1 MNILSALLHSCFSL
15 RLFFSSPTIP
25 PVSFDRWAAA
35 NSDADD
41 GQVPMNDQK
50 HGIKQW
56 ELRFKSA
63 SPFDI
68 CDLGEDDTIH
78 QVNRLNNTPRA
89 QTPERALTH
98 NDCPAIGSCNFPA
111 PSSGGQELEHLLKTP
126 IANITDF
133 FGGALDLLGFPNA
146 LDPNHMQALNDIVTH
161 REILMMRVMN
171 TITDKSNWDKKVFDE
186 HITSKWREEIRKSG
200 QDVTPKMMDWI
211 IKELQWKAGIFQE
224 TGHVTVF
231 DVGVVKS
238 DNAISSQLQQDLRQA
253 ASLFENVLEA
263 QKDYHPGSD
272 QKVVNLVHPSLFPVV
287 YGRTRVLP
295 DQVIGVDDCLSS
307 MGQGTMIPISSEE
320 ESLVAS
326 DHESMTHYHIQ
337 PRLSRKFQW
346 LPCEVDIN
354 DSECEIT
361 SYINNVHPV
370 EHRGLY
376 DVVEKIIARTIPLWD
391 QSLTRGSD
399 RHRIPYEEVEY
410 GDPVGPEPM
419 RPQHADDNF
428 DEDEYLERHEEWEFS
443 RPILLPEPG
452 DFKVYPLWD
461 SYQVTLDTGYFGHSG
476 IQVVVKL
483 ANIELTPEKPDY
495 EGGTWHI
502 EGQLNERICATAI
515 YYYDNQNITESSLS
529 FRQRGTELD
538 YIEHE
543 QDRHE
548 FLQDVY
554 GLRTNGDWNGTEV
567 TQELGGVV
575 CQEGRL
581 LTFPNSVQHKVS
593 SFSLA
598 DRSKSGH
605 RKILALFLIDPHRRV
620 ISSANV
626 PPQRED
632 WAPESSTIVNNV
644 HPQASTN
651 LPDTTGQDVPSSAMS
666 MKEAE
671 AYRLE
676 LMEERSVRAVENNDV
691 FENGSFNLCEH

>member
-1 MNILSALLHSCFSL
+1 M
-15 RLFFSSPTIP
+15 
-25 PVSFDRWAAA
+25 
-35 NSDADD
+35 
-41 GQVPMNDQK
+41 
-50 HGIKQW
+50 
-56 ELRFKSA
+56 E
-63 SPFDI
+63 
-68 CDLGEDDTIH
+68 
-78 QVNRLNNTPRA
+78 
-89 QTPERALTH
+89 
-98 NDCPAIGSCNFPA
+98 
-111 PSSGGQELEHLLKTP
+111 
-126 IANITDF
+126 
-133 FGGALDLLGFPNA
+133 
-146 LDPNHMQALNDIVTH
+146 ALNDIVTH
-161 REILMMRVMN
+161 REVLMMRVMN

-186 HITSKWREEIRKSG
+186 HITDKWREEIAKSG

-211 IKELQWKAGIFQE
+211 IKELQWKAGSFQE

-238 DNAISSQLQQDLRQA
+238 DNAISSQLQQELRQA
-253 ASLFENVLEA
+253 AAIFENAPEA

-295 DQVIGVDDCLSS
+295 DKVISVDDCLSS
-307 MGQGTMIPISSEE
+307 MGQGTLIPTPSEE

-326 DHESMTHYHIQ
+326 ELKLENHHHIQ

-346 LPCEVDIN
+346 LPCEVHID

-361 SYINNVHPV
+361 SYINNVHPIK
-370 EHRGLY
+370 HRGLY
-376 DVVEKIIARTIPLWD
+376 DVVEKLITRTIPLWD
-391 QSLTRGSD
+391 QTLSRGSD
-399 RHRIPYEEVEY
+399 HHRISYEEVEY
-410 GDPVGPEPM
+410 GDPVGPEPT
-419 RPQHADDNF
+419 RPQDADDNF
-428 DEDEYLERHEEWEFS
+428 DEAEYLERHEEWEFS
-443 RPILLPEPG
+443 RPILLPEPRE
-452 DFKVYPLWD
+452 FKIPGLWD
-461 SYQVTLDTGYFGHSG
+461 SYQVTVDSGYFGSRG
-476 IQVVVKL
+476 IQVIVKL
-483 ANIELTPEKPDY
+483 ANIELTPSKPDY

-529 FRQRGTELD
+529 FRQRCTNLD

-593 SFSLA
+593 PFSLA
-598 DRSKSGH
+598 DRSKRGH

-632 WAPESSTIVNNV
+632 WAPESSKIV
-644 HPQASTN
+644 HPQVSKN
-651 LPDTTGQDVPSSAMS
+651 SPDTPGQDVYSHMMS

-676 LMEERSVRAVENNDV
+676 LMEERSVRAVENNSV